1 MPPTTNHLQYLDDLL
16 NQTSR
21 DRYTGVVP
29 LNEVKG
35 FSERFFAEFILSE
48 VEELRMTWPGGHI
61 VKCTDV
67 MLSSL
72 A

>member
-35 FSERFFAEFILSE
+35 FSERFFAEFILNE
-48 VEELRMTWPGGHI
+48 IEGLRMTWLGSRI
-61 VKCTDV
+61 VKCTNV
-67 MLSSL
+67 TLSGL